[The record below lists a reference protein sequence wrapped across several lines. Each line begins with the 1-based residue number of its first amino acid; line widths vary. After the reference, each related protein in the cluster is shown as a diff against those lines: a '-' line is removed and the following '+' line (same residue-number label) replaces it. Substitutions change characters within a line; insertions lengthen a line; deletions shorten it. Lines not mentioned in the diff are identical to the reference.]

1 MFKGSLMKHLMLLL
15 VLFWSALAV
24 AQQNFT
30 SGIPTQYM
38 NDPAVDLTYKGKLL
52 LPDEVNKLREDSR
65 GRFDISTLNPIESSD
80 LWKNEMV
87 SKLPEDKNPLEDMD
101 EVVYHSP
108 VITPSGL
115 FRFNIQNKSGD
126 GKIYTAMVG
135 KTVHSFL
142 LAKSLL
148 RKIGYQIPDIKYLP
162 RLTLKFKNKT
172 HKDSFINY
180 FQHVVMLAP
189 EYWVVEN
196 LDDNRIIIQD
206 LLVMD
211 SNHPIYNLAVGITP
225 DMVQGR
231 RLMSSLAVPLS
242 IVNLVESVNLLRWN
256 VGVINNGQ
264 VALFHDNLADFQCS
278 WDDARW
284 IARRIE
290 KLTREDW
297 EEIVASSNTPRA
309 VQMILVEKLI
319 SRRNSAMKLFK
330 IDNKEMKVDANISNG
345 VELVRGKL
353 TQQQWPGYGARFA
366 YGDPDSP
373 LADSEMKSFI
383 KSKLIS
389 MGLDVLVSQIN
400 QNIPYLSTDIPA
412 KNDAEFQKIL
422 QDAILKA
429 QQTKTPVDVPLKT
442 WAFPTYR
449 GQLIMS
455 RNIVT
460 GTYLGTD
467 NLVQL
472 VDTVGVSVAGGV
484 FVGAT
489 GLPTPFQAAASGEVS
504 LMRTYAHLRPV
515 TSIQKAMKYPYR
527 NIMIPLVKRDY
538 GKLLQTAA
546 EAAVDPN
553 ATEEAKQKAVEA
565 AMKPFKDNMEIGE
578 SLLVTDSIVTGAGL
592 KVLAG
597 KGDLVKAQLS
607 FVPGFQVV
615 SRFHVHRR
623 SDNEFHV
630 YRDLGSEGSF
640 GVTFELDSYIPV
652 LKATFKATKGA
663 GRVKFFK
670 LSLDPK
676 DENVVRNMSLLRRAI
691 VSSST
696 RDLEEKEE
704 TKPFILRTS
713 YKERTPS
720 LGFLFFQWNWNDS
733 SSNIEIENPAGDKR
747 NFKRFYHGTS
757 KGKNYQSY
765 VNALVSH
772 WVELLFSKK
781 AGLSEST
788 GQNPGY
794 TYKGSAETKFMTLDQ
809 EVNGNGQRLEPFVRL
824 SRIYNGW
831 SITRAK
837 AEELLEKLRTRYRY
851 DFFNAPVLNDTRRI
865 FLYNISLNVLF
876 YKAGIENMIAL
887 NDDQIK
893 EIFRKNRNHKDL
905 TVNPREVNDDDS
917 GGNKM
922 VRFMTRFRKYE
933 REGKEDKAS
942 KYLMKAFSHS
952 ENKLTLEGMTQ
963 LVGGKENLYVYSKID
978 GFREGDEDGD
988 KNIVSNSYGE
998 YGSQNILGP
1007 LMQVQ
1012 KDTNMLEGEFFLY
1025 WMMSRLI

>member
-1 MFKGSLMKHLMLLL
+1 MKPLMLILL
-15 VLFWSALAV
+15 VLWSGLTL
-24 AQQNFT
+24 AQQNLT
-30 SGIPTQYM
+30 QGIPTRYM
-38 NDPAVDLTYKGKLL
+38 NDPAVDLVYKGKTL
-52 LPDEVNKLREDSR
+52 LPDEVHRLREDTR

-80 LWKNEMV
+80 LWKDVMLQ
-87 SKLPEDKNPLEDMD
+87 KLPEDKNPLEDMD

-115 FRFNIQNKSGD
+115 FRFNVQNKSGD

-162 RLTLKFKNKT
+162 RLTLKFKNSI
-172 HKDSFINY
+172 HKESFINY
-180 FQHVVMLAP
+180 FKHVVMLAP
-189 EYWVVEN
+189 EYWVVEE

-256 VGVINNGQ
+256 VGVINNNQ
-264 VALFHDNLADFQCS
+264 VSLFHDNLADFQCS

-284 IARRIE
+284 ISRRIE

-297 EEIVASSNTPRA
+297 KEIVASSHTPKP

-330 IDNKEMKVDANISNG
+330 IDHEEIKVDPEVSNG

-373 LADSEMKSFI
+373 LADSEMKSFL
-383 KSKLIS
+383 KSRIIS
-389 MGLDVLVSQIN
+389 SGIDVVVSQIN
-400 QNIPYLSTDIPA
+400 QNIPYLSTDIPG

-422 QDAILKA
+422 QAAILKA
-429 QQTKTPVDVPLKT
+429 QETQTPVDVPLKT

-455 RNIVT
+455 RSIVT

-484 FVGAT
+484 FVGAA
-489 GLPTPFQAAASGEVS
+489 GLPSPLQAAASGEVS
-504 LMRTYAHLRPV
+504 LVRTYAHLRPV
-515 TSIQKAMKYPYR
+515 TSIQKAMKYPYH
-527 NIMIPLVKRDY
+527 NIMVPLVKRDY
-538 GKLLQTAA
+538 GKLLHKAA
-546 EAAVDPN
+546 DLAFDPS
-553 ATEEAKQKAVEA
+553 ASEEDRQKAIEEAIR
-565 AMKPFKDNMEIGE
+565 PFKDQMQIGE
-578 SLLVTDSIVTGAGL
+578 SLLVTDSIAAGAGL
-592 KVLAG
+592 KILAG
-597 KGDLVKAQLS
+597 KGSLVKATLAAS
-607 FVPGFQVV
+607 PGFQVV

-623 SDNEFHV
+623 SENDFHI
-630 YRDLGSEGSF
+630 YRDLGSEGTFGLSF
-640 GVTFELDSYIPV
+640 DLDSYIPV
-652 LKATFKATKGA
+652 LKVNFKASKGT

-676 DENVVRNMSLLRRAI
+676 SDRVIDNLSLLRKAI

-696 RDLEEKEE
+696 RALEEEDE
-704 TKPFILRTS
+704 TRPYILRTHF
-713 YKERTPS
+713 KEKTPS
-720 LGFLFFQWNWNDS
+720 LGLLFFQWNWNDS
-733 SSNIEIENPAGDKR
+733 TSNIEVENPQGDSR
-747 NFKRFYHGTS
+747 FFKRFYHGMS
-757 KGKNYQSY
+757 RGKNYQAYSK
-765 VNALVSH
+765 ALIAH
-772 WVELLFSKK
+772 WVELLFDKK
-781 AGLSEST
+781 SGISDNEGS
-788 GQNPGY
+788 NPGY
-794 TYKGSAETKFMTLDQ
+794 TYKGSAQTKFLTLDQ
-809 EVNGNGQRLEPFVRL
+809 EVNGTSQRLEPFARL

-831 SITRAK
+831 SITRKK
-837 AEELLEKLRTRYRY
+837 AEEILEKLRTRYRY

-876 YKAGIENMIAL
+876 YKAGIENLISL
-887 NDDQIK
+887 KDEDILK
-893 EIFRKNRNHKDL
+893 IFRENRHQKDL

-922 VRFMTRFRKYE
+922 VRFMTRFRRYE

-942 KYLMKAFSHS
+942 KYLLKAFSHA
-952 ENKLTLEGMTQ
+952 ENKLTLEGMTR
-963 LVGGKENLYVYSKID
+963 LVGSKENIYVYSKID

-998 YGSQNILGP
+998 YGSPDILGP

-1012 KDTNMLEGEFFLY
+1012 RDTNMLEGEFFLY
-1025 WMMSRLI
+1025 WMMKRLI

>member
-1 MFKGSLMKHLMLLL
+1 MKQLMLLL
-15 VLFWSALAV
+15 VMLWSGFAL
-24 AQQNFT
+24 AQQNMAV
-30 SGIPTQYM
+30 GIPTKYM
-38 NDPAVDLTYKGKLL
+38 NDPAVDLVHKGKLL
-52 LPDEVNKLREDSR
+52 LPDEVHKLREDSR
-65 GRFDISTLNPIESSD
+65 GRFDISTLNPVESSD
-80 LWKNEMV
+80 LWKNVM
-87 SKLPEDKNPLEDMD
+87 LPELPADRNPIEDMD

-115 FRFNIQNKSGD
+115 FRFNIQNRSGD

-148 RKIGYQIPDIKYLP
+148 RKIGYQVPDIKYLP
-162 RLTLKFKNKT
+162 RMTLKFKNEI
-172 HKDSFINY
+172 HKKSFIDY
-180 FQHVVMLAP
+180 FKHVVMLAP
-189 EYWVVEN
+189 EYWVIEE
-196 LDDNRIIIQD
+196 LEDNKIIIQD
-206 LLVMD
+206 LVVMD
-211 SNHPIYNLAVGITP
+211 SNHPIYNLAVGITD

-256 VGVINNGQ
+256 VGVINNNQ
-264 VALFHDNLADFQCS
+264 VALYHDNLADFQCS

-290 KLTREDW
+290 KLSRDDW
-297 EEIVASSNTPRA
+297 KEIVASSNTPKA
-309 VQMILVEKLI
+309 VQMILLEKLL

-330 IDNKEMKVDANISNG
+330 IDHEEIRVDANISNG

-373 LADSEMKSFI
+373 LADSEIKSFI

-389 MGLDVLVSQIN
+389 MGIDVLISQVN
-400 QNIPYLSTDIPA
+400 QQIPFLATDIQA
-412 KNDAEFQKIL
+412 RNDAEFKKIL
-422 QDAILKA
+422 EDAVLKA
-429 QQTKTPVDVPLKT
+429 EQTKTPVDIPLKA

-449 GQLIMS
+449 GQLILS

-472 VDTVGVSVAGGV
+472 VDTVGVSMSAGM
-484 FVGAT
+484 FVGAA
-489 GLPTPFQAAASGEVS
+489 GLPSPLQAAASTEAS
-504 LMRTYAHLRPV
+504 IIRTYSHLRPV

-527 NIMIPLVKRDY
+527 NIMVPLVKRDY
-538 GKLLQTAA
+538 GKLLQNAA
-546 EAAVDPN
+546 EAVVNPEASEEDRQN
-553 ATEEAKQKAVEA
+553 AIEA

-578 SLLVTDSIVTGAGL
+578 SLLVTDSIAAGAGL
-592 KVLAG
+592 KVMAG
-597 KGDLVKAQLS
+597 KGSLIKATLS
-607 FVPGFQVV
+607 LVPGFQVV

-623 SDNEFHV
+623 GENDFHI
-630 YRDLGSEGSF
+630 YRDLGKEGTFGISF
-640 GVTFELDSYIPV
+640 DLDTYIPV
-652 LKATFKATKGA
+652 LKATFKASKGS
-663 GRVKFFK
+663 GRVKFFT

-676 DENVVRNMSLLRRAI
+676 NEKVIENMSLLRRAI

-704 TKPFILRTS
+704 TKPFIVRTN

-720 LGFLFFQWNWNDS
+720 VGLFFFQWNWNDT
-733 SSNIEIENPAGDKR
+733 SSNIEIENPKGDKR

-757 KGKNYQSY
+757 KGRNYQAY
-765 VNALVSH
+765 LNALISH
-772 WVELLFSKK
+772 WVELLFEQK
-781 AGLSEST
+781 AGLSTST
-788 GQNPGY
+788 GNNPGY
-794 TYKGSAETKFMTLDQ
+794 SYKGSAETKFLTLDQ
-809 EVNGNGQRLEPFVRL
+809 EVNGQGRRLEPFIRL
-824 SRIYNGW
+824 ARIFNGW
-831 SITRAK
+831 SITRNK
-837 AEELLEKLRTRYRY
+837 AENLLDRLRTRYRY

-865 FLYNISLNVLF
+865 FLYNISLNILF
-876 YKAGIENMIAL
+876 YKAGIENLIGL
-887 NDDQIK
+887 SDDQVK
-893 EIFRKNRNHKDL
+893 EIFRKHRNQKDL
-905 TVNPREVNDDDS
+905 TINPREMNDNDS

-922 VRFMTRFRKYE
+922 VRFMTRFRRYE

-942 KYLMKAFSHS
+942 KYLMKAFSHA

-963 LVGGKENLYVYSKID
+963 IVGGKENLYVYSKID

-998 YGSQNILGP
+998 YGSQDILGP

-1012 KDTNMLEGEFFLY
+1012 RETNMLEGEFFLY

>member
-1 MFKGSLMKHLMLLL
+1 MKHLMLLV
-15 VLFWSALAV
+15 VLLWSALGL

-30 SGIPTQYM
+30 QGIPTQYM
-38 NDPAVDLTYKGKLL
+38 NDPAVDLMYKGNLL
-52 LPDEVNKLREDSR
+52 LPDEVNKLREDSH

-80 LWKNEMV
+80 LWKNVMLG
-87 SKLPEDKNPLEDMD
+87 KLPEDKNPLEDMD

-115 FRFNIQNKSGD
+115 FRFNVQNKTGD
-126 GKIYTAMVG
+126 GKIYTVMAG

-162 RLTLKFKNKT
+162 RLTLKFKSKV

-189 EYWVVEN
+189 EYWVVEE
-196 LDDNRIIIQD
+196 LEDNKIIIQD

-211 SNHPIYNLAVGITP
+211 SNHPIYNLAVGVTQ
-225 DMVQGR
+225 DMIQGR
-231 RLMSSLAVPLS
+231 RLLSSLAVPLS

-256 VGVINNGQ
+256 VGVINNNQ
-264 VALFHDNLADFQCS
+264 VALFHDNLQDFQCS

-284 IARRIE
+284 ISRRIE
-290 KLTREDW
+290 KLTRDDW
-297 EEIVASSNTPRA
+297 KEIVASSNTPKP

-330 IDNKEMKVDANISNG
+330 IDHEEIKVDADVSNG
-345 VELVRGKL
+345 VELVHGKL

-373 LADSEMKSFI
+373 LADSEMHSFL

-389 MGLDVLVSQIN
+389 MGLDVLISQLN

-412 KNDAEFQKIL
+412 KNDEEFKKIL
-422 QDAILKA
+422 QDAVLKA
-429 QQTKTPVDVPLKT
+429 QQNHTPVSVPLKT

-449 GQLIMS
+449 GQLILS

-460 GTYLGTD
+460 GSYLGTD

-489 GLPTPFQAAASGEVS
+489 GLPSPLQAAGSAEASLV
-504 LMRTYAHLRPV
+504 RTYAHLRPV
-515 TSIQKAMKYPYR
+515 TSIQKALKYPYH

-546 EAAVDPN
+546 ETAVDPN
-553 ATEEAKQKAVEA
+553 ASDDARQKAIEDA
-565 AMKPFKDNMEIGE
+565 IKPFKDQMQIGE
-578 SLLVTDSIVTGAGL
+578 SLLVTDSIATGAGL
-592 KVLAG
+592 KLMAG
-597 KGDLVKAQLS
+597 QGDLVKATIA
-607 FVPGFQVV
+607 VTPGFQVV

-623 SDNEFHV
+623 SENEFHI
-630 YRDLGSEGSF
+630 YRDLGSEGTFGISF
-640 GVTFELDSYIPV
+640 DLDSYIPV
-652 LKATFKATKGA
+652 LKATFKAAKGA

-676 DENVVRNMSLLRRAI
+676 DDNVIRSMSLLRRAI

-704 TKPFILRTS
+704 TRPYVLRTD
-713 YKERTPS
+713 YKEKTPS
-720 LGFLFFQWNWNDS
+720 LSLLWFQWNWNDS
-733 SSNIEIENPAGDKR
+733 ASNIEIQNPAGDKKY
-747 NFKRFYHGTS
+747 FKRFYHGSS

-765 VNALVSH
+765 LNALVSH

-781 AGLSEST
+781 AGLSESSGT
-788 GQNPGY
+788 NPGY

-809 EVNGNGQRLEPFVRL
+809 EVNGSGQRLEPFVRL
-824 SRIYNGW
+824 SRIFNGW
-831 SITRAK
+831 AITRAN
-837 AEELLEKLRTRYRY
+837 AEKLLERLRTRYRY

-876 YKAGIENMIAL
+876 YKRGIDNLIGL
-887 NDDQIK
+887 TDDQIK
-893 EIFRKNRNHKDL
+893 EIFRKNKNQKDL

-942 KYLMKAFSHS
+942 KYLLKAFSHA
-952 ENKLTLEGMTQ
+952 ENNLTLEGMTA

-988 KNIVSNSYGE
+988 KSIVSNSYGE
-998 YGSQNILGP
+998 YGTQDILGP

>member
-1 MFKGSLMKHLMLLL
+1 MLLL
-15 VLFWSALAV
+15 FLLWSGLGL
-24 AQQNFT
+24 AQQNFN
-30 SGIPTQYM
+30 SGIPTKYM
-38 NDPAVDLTYKGKLL
+38 NDPAVDLMYKGKQL
-52 LPDEVNKLREDSR
+52 LPDEVHKLREDSH
-65 GRFDISTLNPIESSD
+65 GRFDISTLNPVESSD
-80 LWKNEMV
+80 LWKDQMLGA
-87 SKLPEDKNPLEDMD
+87 LPVDKNPLEDMD

-115 FRFNIQNKSGD
+115 FRFNVQNKAGD
-126 GKIYTAMVG
+126 GKIYTVMVG

-162 RLTLKFKNKT
+162 RMTLKFKNAT
-172 HKDSFINY
+172 HKASFINY

-189 EYWVVEN
+189 EYWVVEE
-196 LDDNRIIIQD
+196 LEDNKIIIQD

-211 SNHPIYNLAVGITP
+211 ANHPIYNLAVGITN
-225 DMVQGR
+225 DMIQGR

-256 VGVINNGQ
+256 VGVINNNQ
-264 VALFHDNLADFQCS
+264 VALFHDHLEDFQCT

-284 IARRIE
+284 ISKRIE

-297 EEIVASSNTPRA
+297 KEIVASSNVPKA

-330 IDNKEMKVDANISNG
+330 IDNEEIKVDSNISNG

-373 LADSEMKSFI
+373 LADSEIKSFI

-389 MGLDVLVSQIN
+389 MGLDVFISQIN
-400 QNIPYLSTDIPA
+400 QNIPFLSTDIKA
-412 KNDAEFQKIL
+412 KNDAEFQ
-422 QDAILKA
+422 AILTEATQTA
-429 QQTKTPVDVPLKT
+429 QQNHTAVDIPLKT
-442 WAFPTYR
+442 WVFPTYR
-449 GQLIMS
+449 GSLIVS

-472 VDTVGVSVAGGV
+472 VDTVGVSVAAGV
-484 FVGAT
+484 FVGVA
-489 GLPTPFQAAASGEVS
+489 GIPTPFQAAGSADASLV
-504 LMRTYAHLRPV
+504 RTYSHLRPV
-515 TSIQKAMKYPYR
+515 TSIQRALKYPYR

-538 GKLLQTAA
+538 GKLLQTASELA
-546 EAAVDPN
+546 IDPAATD
-553 ATEEAKQKAVEA
+553 EAKQKAIEE

-578 SLLVTDSIVTGAGL
+578 SLLVTDSIATGAGA
-592 KVLAG
+592 KIMAG
-597 KGDLVKAQLS
+597 KGSLIKATLAVS
-607 FVPGFQVV
+607 PGFQVV

-623 SDNEFHV
+623 TENDFHI
-630 YRDLGSEGSF
+630 YRDLGKEGTF
-640 GVTFELDSYIPV
+640 GVSFDLDSYIPI
-652 LKATFKATKGA
+652 LKVNFKASKGN
-663 GRVKFFK
+663 GRVKFFN

-676 DENVVRNMSLLRRAI
+676 GDNVIKNMSLLRRAI

-696 RDLEEKEE
+696 RDLEENEE
-704 TKPFILRTS
+704 TKPFILKTD

-720 LGFLFFQWNWNDS
+720 INLFVFQWNWDDS
-733 SSNIEIENPAGDKR
+733 ASSISIQNPKGDTR
-747 NFKRFYHGTS
+747 NFKRFYHGSS
-757 KGKNYQSY
+757 KGKNYQAY
-765 VNALVSH
+765 MNGLISH
-772 WVELLFSKK
+772 WVELLFKKK

-788 GQNPGY
+788 GSNPGY
-794 TYKGSAETKFMTLDQ
+794 TFKGSAETKYLTLDQ
-809 EVNGNGQRLEPFVRL
+809 EVNGTGKRLEPFIRL
-824 SRIYNGW
+824 ARIFNGW

-837 AEELLEKLRTRYRY
+837 AEELLERLRARYRY

-876 YKAGIENMIAL
+876 YKNGIENAIAL
-887 NDDQIK
+887 KDEEILK
-893 EIFRKNRNHKDL
+893 IFRENASQKDL

-917 GGNKM
+917 GGKKM
-922 VRFMTRFRKYE
+922 VRFLTRFKKYE

-942 KYLMKAFSHS
+942 KYLMKAFSHA
-952 ENKLTLEGMTQ
+952 ENKINLEGLTR

-988 KNIVSNSYGE
+988 KNLVSNSYGE

>member
-1 MFKGSLMKHLMLLL
+1 MKHLICLL
-15 VLFWSALAV
+15 VVLWSGLV
-24 AQQNFT
+24 LAQQNFT
-30 SGIPTQYM
+30 SGIPTKYM
-38 NDPAVDLTYKGKLL
+38 NDPAVDLVHKGKLL
-52 LPDEVNKLREDSR
+52 LPDEVHKLREDSK
-65 GRFDISTLNPIESSD
+65 GRFDISTLNPVESSD
-80 LWKNEMV
+80 LWKNVMLE
-87 SKLPEDKNPLEDMD
+87 KLPSDRNPLEDMD

-162 RLTLKFKNKT
+162 RLTLKFKNAA

-180 FQHVVMLAP
+180 FKHVVMLAP
-189 EYWVVEN
+189 EYWIIEE
-196 LDDNRIIIQD
+196 LEDNKIIMQD
-206 LLVMD
+206 LVVMD
-211 SNHPIYNLAVGITP
+211 SSHPIYNLAVGVTS
-225 DMVQGR
+225 DMIQGR

-256 VGVINNGQ
+256 VGVINNNQ
-264 VALFHDNLADFQCS
+264 VSLFHDHLEDFQSS

-284 IARRIE
+284 ISRRIE

-297 EEIVASSNTPRA
+297 KEIVASSNVPKA
-309 VQMILVEKLI
+309 VQMILLEKLI

-330 IDNKEMKVDANISNG
+330 IDHDEMKVDANITNG

-373 LADSEMKSFI
+373 LADSEIKSFL

-400 QNIPYLSTDIPA
+400 QRIPYLATDIQA
-412 KNDAEFQKIL
+412 KNDSEFKKIVEA
-422 QDAILKA
+422 AIKKS
-429 QQTKTPVDVPLKT
+429 QETKTPVDIPLKA

-449 GQLIMS
+449 GQLILS

-472 VDTVGVSVAGGV
+472 VDTIGVSVAAGV
-484 FVGAT
+484 FVGVA
-489 GLPTPFQAAASGEVS
+489 GLPSPLQAAGSAEAS
-504 LMRTYAHLRPV
+504 LIRTYSHLRPV

-527 NIMIPLVKRDY
+527 NIMVPLVKRDY

-546 EAAVDPN
+546 ETAFDQN
-553 ATEEAKQKAVEA
+553 ADEETKQKAIEA

-578 SLLVTDSIVTGAGL
+578 SLLVTDSIATGAGL
-592 KVLAG
+592 KVMAG
-597 KGDLVKAQLS
+597 HGSLVKATLA

-623 SDNEFHV
+623 SENDFHI
-630 YRDLGSEGSF
+630 YRDLGKEGSF
-640 GVTFELDSYIPV
+640 GVSFELDSYIPV
-652 LKATFKATKGA
+652 LKATFKASKGS
-663 GRVKFFK
+663 GRVKFFN

-676 DENVVRNMSLLRRAI
+676 NEKVIDNMSLLRRAI

-696 RDLEEKEE
+696 RDLEENEE
-704 TKPFILRTS
+704 TKPFILRTN
-713 YKERTPS
+713 YKEKTPS
-720 LGFLFFQWNWNDS
+720 VGLLFFQWNWNDT
-733 SSNIEIENPAGDKR
+733 SSNIEIENPKGDKKF
-747 NFKRFYHGTS
+747 FKRFYHGSS
-757 KGKNYQSY
+757 KGKNYQAYLNS
-765 VNALVSH
+765 LISH
-772 WVELLFSKK
+772 WVELLFEQK

-788 GQNPGY
+788 GNNPGY
-794 TYKGSAETKFMTLDQ
+794 SYKGSAETKYLTLDQ
-809 EVNGNGQRLEPFVRL
+809 EVNGTGKRLEPFIRL
-824 SRIYNGW
+824 ARIFNGW
-831 SITRAK
+831 SITRKK
-837 AEELLEKLRTRYRY
+837 AEELLERLRTRYRY

-876 YKAGIENMIAL
+876 YKAGIENLISL
-887 NDDQIK
+887 KDEEIK
-893 EIFRKNRNHKDL
+893 EIFRKHRSQKDL
-905 TVNPREVNDDDS
+905 TINPREMNDDDS

-922 VRFMTRFRKYE
+922 VRFMTRFRRYE
-933 REGKEDKAS
+933 QQGKEDKAS
-942 KYLMKAFSHS
+942 KYLMKAFSHA
-952 ENKLTLEGMTQ
+952 ENKINLEGLTK

-998 YGSQNILGP
+998 YGSQEVLGP

-1012 KDTNMLEGEFFLY
+1012 RETNMLEGEFFLY

>member
-1 MFKGSLMKHLMLLL
+1 MKHFMLLL
-15 VLFWSALAV
+15 VLLWSGFVL
-24 AQQNFT
+24 AQQNLA
-30 SGIPTQYM
+30 SGIPTKYM
-38 NDPAVDLTYKGKLL
+38 NDPAVDLVHKGKLL
-52 LPDEVNKLREDSR
+52 MPDEVHKLREDSR
-65 GRFDISTLNPIESSD
+65 GRFDISTLNPVESSD
-80 LWKNEMV
+80 LWKNVMLAD
-87 SKLPEDKNPLEDMD
+87 LPADRNPIEDMD

-148 RKIGYQIPDIKYLP
+148 RKIGYQVPDIKYLP
-162 RLTLKFKNKT
+162 RMTLKFRNEI
-172 HKDSFINY
+172 HKKSFIDY
-180 FQHVVMLAP
+180 FKHVVMLAP
-189 EYWVVEN
+189 EYWVVEE
-196 LDDNRIIIQD
+196 LEDNKIIIQD
-206 LLVMD
+206 LVVMD
-211 SNHPIYNLAVGITP
+211 SNHPIYNLAVGITD

-256 VGVINNGQ
+256 VGVINNNQ
-264 VALFHDNLADFQCS
+264 VALYHDNLKDFQCS

-290 KLTREDW
+290 KLSRDDW
-297 EEIVASSNTPRA
+297 KEIVESSNTPKA
-309 VQMILVEKLI
+309 VQMILLEKLL

-330 IDNKEMKVDANISNG
+330 IDHEEIRVDANISNG

-373 LADSEMKSFI
+373 LADSEIKSFI

-389 MGLDVLVSQIN
+389 MGIDVLISQVN
-400 QNIPYLSTDIPA
+400 QQIPFLATDIQA
-412 KNDAEFQKIL
+412 RNDAEFKKIL
-422 QDAILKA
+422 EDAVLKA
-429 QQTKTPVDVPLKT
+429 EQTKTPVDIPLKA

-449 GQLIMS
+449 GQLILS

-472 VDTVGVSVAGGV
+472 VDTVGVSMSAGM
-484 FVGAT
+484 FVGAA
-489 GLPTPFQAAASGEVS
+489 GLPSPLQAAASTEAS
-504 LMRTYAHLRPV
+504 IIRTYAHLRPV

-527 NIMIPLVKRDY
+527 NIMVPLVKRDY
-538 GKLLQTAA
+538 GKLLQKAA
-546 EAAVDPN
+546 EAVVNPEAS
-553 ATEEAKQKAVEA
+553 EEDRQEAIEA

-578 SLLVTDSIVTGAGL
+578 SLLVTDSIAAGAGL
-592 KVLAG
+592 KVMAG
-597 KGDLVKAQLS
+597 KGSLIKATLS
-607 FVPGFQVV
+607 LVPGFQVV

-623 SDNEFHV
+623 SENDFHI
-630 YRDLGSEGSF
+630 YRDLGKEGSF
-640 GVTFELDSYIPV
+640 GVSFDLDSYIPV
-652 LKATFKATKGA
+652 LKATFKASKGS
-663 GRVKFFK
+663 GRVKFFT

-676 DENVVRNMSLLRRAI
+676 NEKVIENMSLLRRAI

-704 TKPFILRTS
+704 TRPFVVRTN

-720 LGFLFFQWNWNDS
+720 VGLFFFQWNWNDT
-733 SSNIEIENPAGDKR
+733 SSNIEIENPQGDKR

-757 KGKNYQSY
+757 KGRNYQAY
-765 VNALVSH
+765 LNALISH
-772 WVELLFSKK
+772 WVELLFEQK
-781 AGLSEST
+781 AGLSTST
-788 GQNPGY
+788 GNNPGY
-794 TYKGSAETKFMTLDQ
+794 SYKGSAETKFLTLDQ
-809 EVNGNGQRLEPFVRL
+809 EVNGQGKRLEPFIRL
-824 SRIYNGW
+824 ARIFNGW
-831 SITRAK
+831 SITRNK
-837 AEELLEKLRTRYRY
+837 AEDLLDRLRTRYRY

-865 FLYNISLNVLF
+865 FLYNISLNILF
-876 YKAGIENMIAL
+876 YKAGIENLIGL
-887 NDDQIK
+887 NDDQLK
-893 EIFRKNRNHKDL
+893 EIFRKHRNQKDL
-905 TVNPREVNDDDS
+905 TINPREMNDNDS

-922 VRFMTRFRKYE
+922 VRFMTRFRRYE

-942 KYLMKAFSHS
+942 KYLMKAFSHA

-963 LVGGKENLYVYSKID
+963 IVGGKENLYVYSKID

-998 YGSQNILGP
+998 YGSQDILGP

-1012 KDTNMLEGEFFLY
+1012 RETNMLEGEFFLY